1 MSYNSLFDIIGPIM
15 VGPSSSHTAGA
26 VRIGQIAR
34 SLYGGT
40 AAHAEII
47 FYGSFAHTYRGHGT
61 DLAVV
66 AGLLGLSTFDGR
78 IRDAF
83 DLAREEGLKLTI
95 RPDEESVPDPNTARI
110 ILTGE
115 RPTTNMVGVS
125 IGGGSVELR
134 EYNGF
139 HMRVAGDKR
148 SLLLIHRDRAG
159 AVAEITT
166 AMAMQQLN
174 ISHMELSRKHRGEQ
188 AILSLESDQVISPE
202 LIQEFERLPGMDKVI
217 YIR

>member
-40 AAHAEII
+40 AEHAEII

-78 IRDAF
+78 IPDAF
-83 DLAREEGLKLTI
+83 ALAKEQGLKLSI
-95 RPDEESVPDPNTARI
+95 RPDEETVPDPNTARI

-115 RPTTNMVGVS
+115 RGKTDMVGVS

-159 AVAEITT
+159 AIAEITT
-166 AMAMQQLN
+166 AMAMQRLN
-174 ISHMELSRKHRGEQ
+174 ISRMELSRKQRGEQ
-188 AILSLESDQVISPE
+188 AILSLETDQIISPE
-202 LIQEFERLPGMDKVI
+202 VIRECEELPGMDKVI
-217 YIR
+217 YIK